1 MLIKLELEDKVDH
14 YLIGA
19 PPPTRTVWAKVD
31 GILSIMEYKNP
42 RYPGK
47 SYSEVTVIGIPEGAV
62 VVMESMESLANRI
75 NDTYRSLGTN
85 GSFIRQRADAGPDN
99 VIKFAK
105 DKGGPALVE

>member
-1 MLIKLELEDKVDH
+1 MLIRLELEDKVDH

-19 PPPTRTVWAKVD
+19 KPPTRELWCKVD
-31 GILSIMEYKNP
+31 GILSIMEH
-42 RYPGK
+42 K
-47 SYSEVTVIGIPEGAV
+47 SSRFPNVKCSELTILGLPGAV
-62 VVMESMESLANRI
+62 VALEDMESLANRI

-99 VIKFAK
+99 VIKFVK